1 MAMVGLVSSAFAIVF
16 VSRAWLVALAAAAAP
31 VIIAVWARRR
41 GRRVP
46 PAAIA
51 AQCLALAAVALALA
65 RPQAA
70 ITAGTRLPY
79 LLLRDVSGSVRS
91 QQSPAE
97 RVGFPRGAVVERF
110 GFAEGLVRSGTPVEA
125 GAGHADATRIG
136 PALRLLASRSR
147 QGLAAAVIVTDGR
160 FTDSG
165 WEGAAGDVALGGAEV
180 LIVPQDGPPPDAR
193 IASLSAWRQ
202 AGSKVEIAVT
212 VSSNAPLRRTL
223 TVSRSGRDEPLLVK
237 ALSLLG
243 EGPATVRIA
252 DTAEPDAAVQYVARL
267 EDREEITENNMAAA
281 LVLPVRQK
289 IAAVGLDAG
298 PRRLLGGVTLPI
310 ALLAPAE
317 VADDQ
322 ARLAE
327 FSAIVVADVTGS
339 ALRPGQ
345 RRALAEYVRNGGG
358 LVMIGTGPHERP
370 ADEHDPLNQV
380 LPLLANPFQR
390 RPLHLAV
397 LLDRSGSMSLTTT
410 GPARTEQIKFDV
422 AAAAVFALK
431 DHLTARDAL
440 TVITFADA
448 AKVEYDSDGGPA
460 DFAALR
466 DALKQIRPSGST
478 KVLPAIQA
486 ALKLTA
492 PAEAAGRTPMLL
504 VLSDLQTQDEDFK
517 AVEWAGRIRDAKGR
531 LAVVAIGKGPPG
543 TTPPLETLTRLLKD
557 SASYQRRDHLA
568 GLSEVFAGIVR
579 RSRGEVIRR
588 VPAAIVAEA
597 ALFETDL
604 KALPDVEAYI
614 LAGRHPEAVPLART
628 GGGDPIL
635 AKRSVGLGRTVGLAL
650 PLTDRLNTAW
660 SADPSAATLVASAVR
675 WTLRSANDP
684 RFDVRLDRRGDELN
698 ITVTAAQAGSALNGL
713 RLTVEVAA
721 DGPVRKAEF
730 RQTAP
735 GRYEASVACPPQAP
749 AAVAVRSDGATV
761 WRGSAAALYPPEYR
775 RLGADRTALERLARL
790 TGGRVVAAERL
801 QQSLAES
808 YRRRLTD
815 LWPWLLGF
823 ALLVMLAEWSLTRIT
838 RK

>member
-1 MAMVGLVSSAFAIVF
+1 MAMVGPVSSAFAIVF
-16 VSRAWLVALAAAAAP
+16 VNPAWLVALVAAAAP
-31 VIIAVWARRR
+31 VIVAAWAHRR

-46 PAAIA
+46 PAAVA
-51 AQCLALAAVALALA
+51 AQCLALAAAALALA
-65 RPQAA
+65 GPRAA
-70 ITAGTRLPY
+70 VTAGTRLPY

-110 GFAEGLVRSGTPVEA
+110 GFAEGLIRSGTPVEA

-147 QGLAAAVIVTDGR
+147 RGLAAAVIVTDGR

-165 WEGAAGDVALGGAEV
+165 WEGAAADVALGGAEV

-193 IASLSAWRQ
+193 IAGLSARRQ

-212 VSSNAPLRRTL
+212 VFSNAPLRRTL
-223 TVSRSGRDEPLLVK
+223 TVSRSGREEPLLVK
-237 ALSLLG
+237 TLSLLG

-267 EDREEITENNMAAA
+267 EEQEEITENNTAAA

-289 IAAVGLDAG
+289 IAAIGLDPG
-298 PRRLLGGVTLPI
+298 PRRLLGGVTLPV
-310 ALLAPAE
+310 AFLAPAE

-339 ALRPGQ
+339 ALRAGQ

-410 GPARTEQIKFDV
+410 GPARAEQIKFDV

-440 TVITFADA
+440 TVVTFADA
-448 AKVEYDSDGGPA
+448 AKVEYDSGGGPP

-466 DALKQIRPSGST
+466 DALKQTRPGGST

-492 PAEAAGRTPMLL
+492 AAEAAGRAPMLL
-504 VLSDLQTQDEDFK
+504 VLSDLKTEDFK
-517 AVEWAGRIRDAKGR
+517 AVEWAGRIRDAKAR

-543 TTPPLETLTRLLKD
+543 TTPPLEMLTRLLKD

-568 GLSEVFAGIVR
+568 GLAEVFAGIVR
-579 RSRGEVIRR
+579 RGRGEVIRR
-588 VPAAIVAEA
+588 GPAAILAEA
-597 ALFETDL
+597 ALFDTGL

-635 AKRSVGLGRTVGLAL
+635 AARSVGLGRTVGLAV

-660 SADPSAATLVASAVR
+660 SGDPSAGKVLASAVR

-684 RFDVRLDRRGDELN
+684 RFDVHLDRRGDELG
-698 ITVTAAQAGSALNGL
+698 ISVTAAQAGSALNGL
-713 RLTVEVAA
+713 RLAVDVAA
-721 DGPVRKAEF
+721 DGLVRKGEC

-735 GRYEASVACPPQAP
+735 GRYEANVPCPPRAA

-761 WRGSAAALYPPEYR
+761 WRGSAASLYPPEYR
-775 RLGADRTALERLARL
+775 RLGADRAALERLARL
-790 TGGRVVAAERL
+790 TGGRAVAAEKV

-823 ALLVMLAEWSLTRIT
+823 ALLVMLAEWSFTRIT
-838 RK
+838 RR